1 MNDYDIIVVGGGHA
15 GVEAALVCAR
25 RGFKTALI
33 TGNRKMIAS
42 MPCNPSLGG
51 PAKGIVVR
59 EIDALGGQMAQTAD
73 QNTLQIKILNLS
85 RGPGVQALRAQI
97 DKITY
102 QQAMQQVIATQ
113 ANLTVIEA
121 LVGELLVQEKKVLGV
136 VLTNK
141 KIIKSA
147 KTIVTT
153 GTYLRSLIFQGQ
165 QKTVSGPDKQQT
177 TNGISEQLLAFGFKL
192 NRLKTGTPARIL
204 NNSIDYSSAKK
215 EIGTNAPIAFC
226 RATKV
231 FIPISEQLP
240 CWLIHS
246 TEQIHQFVTAN
257 LHLSPMYEAKFQ
269 TKGPRYC
276 PSFEDKVVKF
286 ADKKR
291 HQIFLEPESRF
302 LNTIYL
308 QGYST
313 SMPSHVQKKMIT
325 ALPGFADAKI
335 IKYGYAIEYDALD
348 PTQLNHTLETKI
360 LENLYTAGQINGS
373 SGYEEAACQGLM
385 AGLNATLKL
394 EHKPPFILQ
403 RHEAYIGVLI
413 DDLVLKGTTEPYR
426 LLTSRAE
433 HRLLLRND
441 NADFRLKKYAY
452 QFGLITTKVW
462 QQFQNEVNFLNQIEL
477 ALATMRFTPK
487 SKLAKFLQKINHHDL
502 ITQGISGVDLI
513 KRPAFDIKWLFS
525 YVEQLQNLSFFDLT
539 YLTTKIR
546 FAGYL
551 DKENKLIA
559 RANKWEAKKIPAS
572 FNYNK
577 VANLSLEAREK
588 LTQIKPLSIR
598 AASQISGVS
607 PADIQML
614 IFHFLKE
621 VKKQSTLHHSLSETK
636 STRG

>member
-33 TGNRKMIAS
+33 TGNKKMIAS

-73 QNTLQIKILNLS
+73 QNALQMKILNLS

-102 QQAMQQVIATQ
+102 QQTMQQVVARQI
-113 ANLTVIEA
+113 NLTVIEA
-121 LVGELLVQEKKVLGV
+121 LVAELIIQEKKVLGV

-141 KIIKSA
+141 TIVKSA

-165 QKTVSGPDKQQT
+165 EKTVSGPDKQKT
-177 TNGISEQLLAFGFKL
+177 TSGISEQLLAYGFKL

-204 NNSIDYSSAKK
+204 NSSIDYSGAKK
-215 EIGTNAPIAFC
+215 ETGTDAPIAFC
-226 RATKV
+226 RSTKV
-231 FIPISEQLP
+231 FTPLQKQLP

-246 TEQIHQFVTAN
+246 TEQIHRFVSAN

-313 SMPSHVQKKMIT
+313 SMPFDVQKQMIV
-325 ALPGFADAKI
+325 ALPGFAKAEI

-348 PTQLNHTLETKI
+348 PTQLYHTLETKI
-360 LENLYTAGQINGS
+360 LANLYTAGQINGS
-373 SGYEEAACQGLM
+373 SGYEEAACQGFM

-394 EHKPPFILQ
+394 EDKPPFVLQ

-413 DDLVLKGTTEPYR
+413 DDLVLKGTQEPYR

-452 QFGLITTKVW
+452 QFGLINNNAW
-462 QQFQNEVNFLNQIEL
+462 QQFKTEVNKLEQIEIEL
-477 ALATMRFTPK
+477 AKIRFTPK
-487 SKLAKFLQKINHHDL
+487 STLAQFLQTNNHHDL
-502 ITQGISGVDLI
+502 ITQGMSGIDLL
-513 KRPAFDIKWLFS
+513 KRPSFDIKWLFP
-525 YVEQLQNLSFFDLT
+525 YVQKLQSLSFFDLT
-539 YLTTKIR
+539 YLLTKVR

-551 DKENKLIA
+551 AKEEKLIA
-559 RANKWEAKKIPAS
+559 RANKWEAKKLPIS

-588 LTQIKPLSIR
+588 LTQVKPLSIR

-614 IFHFLKE
+614 IFHLLKE
-621 VKKQSTLHHSLSETK
+621 AKKPNTLHHSLSET
-636 STRG
+636 

>member
-15 GVEAALVCAR
+15 GVEAALVSAR

-33 TGNRKMIAS
+33 TGNKKMIAS

-73 QNTLQIKILNLS
+73 QNALQMKILNLS

-102 QQAMQQVIATQ
+102 QKAMQQVVARQI
-113 ANLTVIEA
+113 NLTVIEA
-121 LVGELLVQEKKVLGV
+121 LVAELIIEEKKVWGV
-136 VLTNK
+136 ILANK
-141 KIIKSA
+141 TIVKSA

-165 QKTVSGPDKQQT
+165 EKTVSGPDKQKT
-177 TNGISEQLLAFGFKL
+177 TSSISEQFLAYGFKL

-215 EIGTNAPIAFC
+215 ESGTDAPIAFC

-231 FIPISEQLP
+231 FTPIKEQLP

-246 TEQIHQFVTAN
+246 TEQIHRFVTAN
-257 LHLSPMYEAKFQ
+257 LHLSPMYDAKFQ

-286 ADKKR
+286 ADKKS

-302 LNTIYL
+302 LKTIYL

-313 SMPSHVQKKMIT
+313 SMPFHIQKQMIT
-325 ALPGFADAKI
+325 ALPGFANAQI
-335 IKYGYAIEYDALD
+335 MKYGYAIEYDALD
-348 PTQLNHTLETKI
+348 PTQLYHTLETKI

-413 DDLVLKGTTEPYR
+413 DDLVLKGTAEPYR

-441 NADFRLKKYAY
+441 NVDFRLKKYAY
-452 QFGLITTKVW
+452 QYGLITNNAW
-462 QQFQNEVNFLNQIEL
+462 QQFETEVNNLKQIET
-477 ALATMRFTPK
+477 ALATIRFTPK
-487 SKLAKFLQKINHHDL
+487 STLARFLQTINHHDL
-502 ITQGISGVDLI
+502 IRQGMSGVDLL
-513 KRPAFDIKWLFS
+513 KRPSFNIKWLFP
-525 YVEQLQNLSFFDLT
+525 YVPQLKNLSFFDLT

-551 DKENKLIA
+551 QKEKKLIV
-559 RANKWEAKKIPAS
+559 RAHKWEEKKLPTD
-572 FNYNK
+572 FNYAK

-588 LTQIKPLSIR
+588 LSIVKPFSIR

-614 IFHFLKE
+614 IFHLLQE
-621 VKKQSTLHHSLSETK
+621 AKKQNALH
-636 STRG
+636 